1 MVATIGGTDLP
12 VVSSLSA
19 KNISLFRLVETAIE
33 PMPSRAHQEG
43 RYASSRTWSAGC
55 DGCRRCRKTS
65 GAARGRRSRTVLTPR
80 GRRQARGRFPRA
92 TKSTKPGLRG
102 DYEGNRN
109 TIAQGMPECFGQP
122 VVTMLVCFHLSRT
135 RLRVWLETRHSL
147 RPPIF
152 QGRCWTELGQIVPRE
167 YGGVSGPCVGP
178 VNSLAYWTN

>member
-33 PMPSRAHQEG
+33 PIPSRAHQEG

-92 TKSTKPGLRG
+92 TESTKPGLRG

-122 VVTMLVCFHLSRT
+122 VVTMLVCIHLSRT
-135 RLRVWLETRHSL
+135 RLRVWLEHPAFPAPSDFSRAMLDRTRAD
-147 RPPIF
+147 RAAGIW
-152 QGRCWTELGQIVPRE
+152 GRVRALCW
-167 YGGVSGPCVGP
+167 S
-178 VNSLAYWTN
+178 S

>member
-1 MVATIGGTDLP
+1 LP

-33 PMPSRAHQEG
+33 PIPSRAHQEG

-92 TKSTKPGLRG
+92 TESTKPGLRG

-135 RLRVWLETRHSL
+135 RLREPGIPCAL
-147 RPPIF
+147 RF
-152 QGRCWTELGQIVPRE
+152 FKGDAGQNSGRSCRGNMGACPDLVLVQLIV
-167 YGGVSGPCVGP
+167 
-178 VNSLAYWTN
+178 